1 MIIGKADD
9 ESGAWANK
17 IAYCIRTMYGVMH
30 DTEDL
35 LSLFSGEDAFYYL
48 QIPVAWAKR
57 PMLKRIDS
65 GLDPSVP
72 ISFIYGNRSWMD
84 PSSGEK
90 VRELRPL
97 SYVRIYRIARAG
109 HHVHADRPE
118 EFNQTVNN
126 VLKIVDR
133 NKDLVNDERSA
144 SGNSSEDESKATY
157 S

>member
-1 MIIGKADD
+1 MMKGDGD
-9 ESGAWANK
+9 MGQQNNTH
-17 IAYCIRTMYGVMH
+17 AYT
-30 DTEDL
+30 L
-35 LSLFSGEDAFYYL
+35 LSLLSGEDAFYYL

-65 GLDPSVP
+65 GLDSSVP

-97 SYVRIYRIARAG
+97 SYVRVYRIARAG

-118 EFNQTVNN
+118 EFNQAVNN

-133 NKDLVNDERSA
+133 NKDLVNGEHQSA
-144 SGNSSEDESKATY
+144 SGSSSEDDSEITSKE
-157 S
+157 